1 MSFENRDCVLIGA
14 TISSGTDI
22 EGCQLGPDTL
32 RAAGIAK
39 TLEELGHTVEDTG
52 NLTPPTTA
60 TFSNTPDGENL
71 AETISWSQALQQ
83 VGYETVRNRNFPI
96 FMGGDHSLAFGSV
109 PGLTR
114 YAHEQDRPQFVLWI
128 DAHAD
133 FHSLDTTESGN
144 LHGTPVA
151 YITGD
156 NSFDGFFPKL
166 DHTLAPEN
174 LMIMG
179 MRSVDRAEKARLSDA
194 GITTHDMRQIDEK
207 GVTALLTPFL
217 ERVKEENGFLHVSF
231 DVDGLDPDIAPA
243 VGTTVP
249 GGLSYREAHLIMEIL
264 HDSNLVTSLDLAELN
279 PLLDVRGQ
287 TARLLIDLTASLMGR
302 RVLS

>member
-1 MSFENRDCVLIGA
+1 MSLQSRDCVLIGA
-14 TISSGTDI
+14 GINSGTDI

-32 RAAGIAK
+32 RAAGIAQ
-39 TLEELGHTVEDTG
+39 TLTELGHKVEDVG
-52 NLTPPTTA
+52 NVIPSPIA
-60 TFSNTPDGENL
+60 TFSNSPDGENL
-71 AETISWSQALQQ
+71 ATTIGWSQALQT
-83 VGYETVRNRNFPI
+83 VGYETVRDRNFPI

-109 PGLTR
+109 PGLAR
-114 YAHEQDRPQFVLWI
+114 YAHEKDRPLFVLWI

-133 FHSLDTTESGN
+133 FHSLDTTTSGN

-156 NSFDGFFPKL
+156 ESFNGLFPKL
-166 DHTLAPEN
+166 DHIIPPEN

-179 MRSVDRAEKARLSDA
+179 MRSVDPAEKERLA
-194 GITTHDMRQIDEK
+194 EVGIATHDMRQIDEK

-217 ERVKEENGFLHVSF
+217 EKVEAENGFLHVSF

-279 PLLDVRGQ
+279 PLLDIRGQ
-287 TARLLIDLTASLMGR
+287 TARLFIDLTASLLGR

>member
-14 TISSGTDI
+14 AISSGTDI

-39 TLEELGHTVEDTG
+39 TLKELGHTVEDTG
-52 NLTPPTTA
+52 NLAPPSIVS
-60 TFSNTPDGENL
+60 FSNTPDGENL
-71 AETISWSQALQQ
+71 SKTIGWSQALQK
-83 VGYETVRNRNFPI
+83 VGYETVKNRNFPI

-114 YAHEQDRPQFVLWI
+114 YAHEQDRPLFVLWI

-166 DHTLAPEN
+166 DHTLVPEN

-207 GVTALLTPFL
+207 GITALLTPFL
-217 ERVKEENGFLHVSF
+217 ERVKEKNGFLHVSF